1 MSRRISLRFG
11 RLNGMVKLESL
22 EDRGQRERAR
32 VIRAAGESRATLSG
46 GDRGANRVS
55 GGGKWAGNI

>member
-1 MSRRISLRFG
+1 
-11 RLNGMVKLESL
+11 MVKLESL